1 MSATSVGSRPSAE
14 GRRVLR
20 NTAYLGAGN
29 VVRIALGLATTIL
42 ITDQLGTEYG
52 LLLGAQRYVD
62 FFRNIA
68 MFGLNAIL
76 VRGLAAGKEDAGEL
90 FGSVLALRAILSA
103 LFVVTAFASALATG
117 YLPGHLWLVAL
128 FLLVG
133 LGLMGVETMTAYAE
147 SYERMD
153 RTATLP
159 VTRAFFMLV
168 GAALVRFLGGGLLE
182 IALVFLVTQVLQVA
196 LIVNLS
202 RDLLRQ
208 LRLRVSRARMGALLR
223 EGPHYMAIGFAY
235 ATLRSAS
242 VMILTRFSTAEQ
254 ASMFGA
260 AINFIDVLF
269 VVPLL
274 AQRAFLPVFSRE
286 GKGASEVGRDG
297 LHTFSAVL
305 TPCAVGL
312 ALLCESAVAL
322 YPSGEFAAAAPVLRI
337 LALGVACS
345 GLSSVCTTFLTGR
358 GRVGAILRA
367 YALALP
373 VQVGLGMLW
382 VGGHGAA
389 GVAAATVLAQLLL
402 CAANLGSAA
411 RLGMAIPWAALLRH
425 AAAAGLMGL
434 AIWPARGLFVALPAA
449 LGALVYAGLLLALSP
464 AGSLERRGL
473 ALLWGRARAG
483 RARARAAGERD
494 RI

>member
-1 MSATSVGSRPSAE
+1 
-14 GRRVLR
+14 VLR

-29 VVRIALGLATTIL
+29 AIRVAVGLATTIL

-76 VRGLAAGKEDAGEL
+76 VRGLAAGREDPGEL
-90 FGSVLALRAILSA
+90 FGSVLALRGILSL
-103 LFVVTAFASALATG
+103 LFVVAAFGSAVAAG
-117 YLPGHLWLVAL
+117 YLPDHLWLLAL

-159 VTRAFFMLV
+159 VTRSLLMLA
-168 GAALVRFLGGGLLE
+168 GAALVRWLGGGLLE
-182 IALVFLVTQVLQVA
+182 IALVFLVTQALQVA

-208 LRLRVSRARMGALLR
+208 LRLRVRRARMLALLR

-242 VMILTRFSTAEQ
+242 VMILTRFSTAEET
-254 ASMFGA
+254 SMFGA
-260 AINFIDVLF
+260 AINFIDLLF

-274 AQRAFLPVFSRE
+274 AQRAFLPVFSRD
-286 GKGASEVGRDG
+286 GRGAGLVGRDG

-312 ALLCESAVAL
+312 AVLCEGAVAL

-337 LALGVACS
+337 LALGIACS

-358 GRVGAILRA
+358 GRVGSILRA
-367 YALALP
+367 YAVALP

-382 VGGHGAA
+382 VGDRGAA
-389 GVAAATVLAQLLL
+389 GVALATVLAQALL
-402 CAANLGSAA
+402 CTANLASAA
-411 RLGMAIPWAALLRH
+411 RLGLVIPGAALLRH
-425 AAAAGLMGL
+425 AVAAGLMGL

-449 LGALVYAGLLLALSP
+449 LGALVYAGALLALSP
-464 AGSLERRGL
+464 AGSLERSGL
-473 ALLWGRARAG
+473 ALLL
-483 RARARAAGERD
+483 ARARR
-494 RI
+494 RRVV